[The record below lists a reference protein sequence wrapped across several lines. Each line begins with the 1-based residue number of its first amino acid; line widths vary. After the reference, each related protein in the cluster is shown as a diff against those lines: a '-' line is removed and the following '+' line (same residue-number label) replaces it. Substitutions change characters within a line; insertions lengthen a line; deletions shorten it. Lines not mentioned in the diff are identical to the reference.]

1 MFNFVTSGGC
11 FCKDSASPV
20 YFMNTPVRIF
30 LLQSAEG
37 GREGLITFIR
47 NHMIDSDFSLQS
59 KCMLFAVLLQAFCS
73 VAAHL
78 FAVILQLLCSA
89 TATGLQ

>member
-1 MFNFVTSGGC
+1 
-11 FCKDSASPV
+11 
-20 YFMNTPVRIF
+20 
-30 LLQSAEG
+30 
-37 GREGLITFIR
+37 
-47 NHMIDSDFSLQS
+47 MIDSDFSLQS
-59 KCMLFAVLLQAFCS
+59 KRMLFAVLLQAFCS